1 MRTVVSISLPGE
13 ISKELNNLAKKTGRN
28 KSDIIKEA
36 LSLFLWET
44 KLKDV
49 QRRLGRRAKKI
60 GIVTEEDV
68 FREIS

>member
-13 ISKELNNLAKKTGRN
+13 ILKELNSLAKKTGRN

>member
-13 ISKELNNLAKKTGRN
+13 IAKELNNLAKKTGRN